1 VDEDKKLE
9 ELYNQITEIVAEQIN
24 DGYEVIEIA
33 PIMIRVALELYRT
46 TMGEEDY
53 ESMVEFIYEN
63 RNQINVIVSSGPSIH

>member
-1 VDEDKKLE
+1 MDEDKKLE

>member
-46 TMGEEDY
+46 TMSEEDY